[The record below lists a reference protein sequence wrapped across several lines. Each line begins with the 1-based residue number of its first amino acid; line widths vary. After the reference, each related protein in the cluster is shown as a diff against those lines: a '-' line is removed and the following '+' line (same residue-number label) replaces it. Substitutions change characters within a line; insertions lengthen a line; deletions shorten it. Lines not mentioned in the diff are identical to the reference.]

1 MIWPTFWLTSL
12 CLNFV
17 MIRLVLDV
25 GLHLISRTSWLI
37 FSVCSKT
44 SFALCEFGF
53 RVVCWWM
60 PIFRSRPFY
69 GMVQRTNLLCL
80 HPVLV
85 WKVVLE
91 VRTAMLTYLCH
102 IDLHLTVTF
111 FSGLLSE
118 AWFFSNPSFV
128 CACLVVAW
136 SRRIYVT
143 SATPLINCDT
153 KADPLSEMIVLGK
166 QACLVMIVFRTF
178 SNFMA
183 FQICV
188 RRANNFLKNI
198 SMFLT
203 MYSLPP
209 DGGRSE
215 IRSTCMASLSL
226 VLWSL
231 RICSSGRMNL
241 LSNLNSLT
249 HCSHD
254 MTHFLTNFAV
264 FGSKFYVCTQLLFWW
279 FRSSS
284 FTRCFG
290 RKNCWYLM
298 LPISMYFFR
307 KIRPSL

>member
-1 MIWPTFWLTSL
+1 
-12 CLNFV
+12 
-17 MIRLVLDV
+17 
-25 GLHLISRTSWLI
+25 
-37 FSVCSKT
+37 
-44 SFALCEFGF
+44 
-53 RVVCWWM
+53 M
-60 PIFRSRPFY
+60 PIFRSRSLY
-69 GMVQRTNLLCL
+69 GLGQRTNLLCL
-80 HPVLV
+80 HPLLV
-85 WKVVLE
+85 WKVVLDF
-91 VRTAMLTYLCH
+91 RTAMLTYFYH

-118 AWFFSNPSFV
+118 AWFFSSPSNV

-143 SATPLINCDT
+143 SATPLITCDT

-166 QACLVMIVFRTF
+166 QTCLVMIVFRTP

-183 FQICV
+183 FQIRV
-188 RRANNFLKNI
+188 RRANNFLKNT

-203 MYSLPP
+203 MYSLPA

-215 IRSTCMASLSL
+215 VRSTCMASFSP

-231 RICSSGRMNL
+231 RICSGRRMNL

-264 FGSKFYVCTQLLFWW
+264 FGSKFYVYTQLLFWW

-290 RKNCWYLM
+290 RKKCWYLM
-298 LPISMYFFR
+298 LPISMFFFR
-307 KIRPSL
+307 KIMPSLCLMRSALAL